1 MAHQLNP
8 LNNNKKMREL
18 TTGDLQR
25 KASAGET
32 EPW

>member
-8 LNNNKKMREL
+8 LNNKKMREL

-32 EPW
+32 GPW